1 MTEGASIGSQIL
13 TVFADDKDYE
23 ANGQVLYSFDTTDSD
38 SQYFMINSESGIIT
52 TNKNFDYDIEK
63 EKYTFDVRIITI
75 FCVSKINYCT
85 LFRL

>member
-52 TNKNFDYDIEK
+52 TDKNFDYDTEK

-75 FCVSKINYCT
+75 FYVSKINYCT

>member
-1 MTEGASIGSQIL
+1 MTEGANIGSQIL

-23 ANGQVLYSFDTTDSD
+23 ANGQVIYSFDATDSD
-38 SQYFMINSESGIIT
+38 SQYFMIDSENGIIS
-52 TNKNFDYDIEK
+52 TNKIFDYDTEK

-75 FCVSKINYCT
+75 LMSVNYCT